1 VGYAAVCFG
10 DMTTH
15 VPRDECWAVSG
26 WVGIMYP
33 IMCPIMVLPNS
44 GGMILSKRGVT
55 FGDRIGLPTSGPS

>member
-15 VPRDECWAVSG
+15 VPRDECWAVGG

-33 IMCPIMVLPNS
+33 IMVLPDS

-55 FGDRIGLPTSGPS
+55 SGDRIGLPTSGPS